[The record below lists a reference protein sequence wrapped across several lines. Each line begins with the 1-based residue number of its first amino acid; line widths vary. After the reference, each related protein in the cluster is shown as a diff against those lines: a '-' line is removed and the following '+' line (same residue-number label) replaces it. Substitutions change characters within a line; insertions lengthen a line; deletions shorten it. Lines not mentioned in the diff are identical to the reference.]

1 MPFAG
6 LEPLREA
13 IRNESLDGWLF
24 CNFRHR
30 DRISDEVLGIPQDAS
45 NTRLWIYAV
54 PCRGSPWK
62 ILHDVE
68 PAALEHLPGEK
79 LSYRSRDGLL
89 AALKPLAGK
98 SWGVQ
103 SSEYIT
109 AISFLD
115 AGTAAVLEKAGLS
128 LVSAGALIQRFRGIL
143 DSRGIASHERAA
155 VHLYEIADRAWKLI
169 KNSRSG
175 SLCEGDLRN
184 MMLAEM
190 ENRGLDPGHA
200 PIAAAGANSGNP
212 HYDFSGSGAEFRK
225 GDVIQFDLWA
235 KEKKPGAIW
244 ADISWVGVYAETP
257 GDEYEKTFADLLCAR
272 DKALAFIEAGLA
284 APEGLTGAQVDKKT
298 REVLIGL
305 GYEQALKHRTGHG
318 IDTELH
324 GSGANIDSVEFP
336 DSRLLLEGSCF
347 SLEPG
352 IYFENFGMRTEIDV
366 YIKEG
371 KPVVSGY
378 PWNMQ
383 RRLSCCD
390 RGY

>member
-1 MPFAG
+1 MPFSE
-6 LEPLREA
+6 LEPLQEA
-13 IRNESLDGWLF
+13 IRSESLDGWLF

-30 DRISDEVLGIPQDAS
+30 DRISDEILGVPQDMS

-54 PCRGSPWK
+54 PSRGSPWK
-62 ILHDVE
+62 ILHAVE

-79 LSYRSRDGLL
+79 TFYRSRDGLL

-103 SSEYIT
+103 SSEYIA

-143 DSRGIASHERAA
+143 DSRGIDSHEKAA
-155 VHLYEIADRAWKLI
+155 VHLYEIVDRAWKLV

-175 SLCEGDLRN
+175 SLCEGDIRS
-184 MMLAEM
+184 MMLTEM
-190 ENRGLDPGHA
+190 ENRGLDPGHT
-200 PIAAAGANSGNP
+200 PIVAAGANAGNP
-212 HYDFSGSGAEFRK
+212 HYDFSGLGAEFQK

-257 GDEYEKTFADLLCAR
+257 GDEYEKAFADLLGAR
-272 DKALAFIEAGLA
+272 DKALAFIEKELA
-284 APEGLTGAQVDKKT
+284 ASKGLTGARVDRKT
-298 REVLIGL
+298 REALIGL

-324 GSGANIDSVEFP
+324 GSGVNMDSVEFP
-336 DSRLLLEGSCF
+336 DDRLILEGSCF

-366 YIKEG
+366 YIKAG

-378 PWNMQ
+378 PWSVQ
-383 RRLSCCD
+383 RGLLLR
-390 RGY
+390 